1 MIRAQILLDEDQ
13 HQYLKQTS
21 SETGESISALV
32 RSAIRTMQALRDR
45 NQERQAVLDLIGA
58 FEGDQS
64 DVSVRHDHYLNEPR
78 P

>member
-13 HQYLKQTS
+13 HQYLKQTA

-58 FEGDQS
+58 FEDNEGDVA
-64 DVSVRHDHYLNEPR
+64 DRHDHYLNEPD